1 MSSHDTVDD
10 PRNEVVLVWM
20 NGTLVPRER
29 ATVSVLDAG
38 FLLGDGLWGR
48 RRSLL
53 AGMVLVG
60 ALTAGAEF
68 TRCFKLFRVRIAK
81 ENRVPEVPR
90 VHALPEL
97 NVLYLGDP
105 EAPFFRYFGRRQP

>member
-1 MSSHDTVDD
+1 VSLALIPFGRIGYYYDFVMRVSI
-10 PRNEVVLVWM
+10 PALFVLWL
-20 NGTLVPRER
+20 LV
-29 ATVSVLDAG
+29 AKG
-38 FLLGDGLWGR
+38 LLGDGLRGR
-48 RRSLL
+48 RRGLL

-68 TRCFKLFRVRIAK
+68 TRCFELFRVRIAK
-81 ENRVPEVPR
+81 EKRVPEVPR